1 MKAPRA
7 RWRRSLGLRLVALFL
22 ALALALAA
30 VFLGGMQ
37 RALSGSWREVIRPL
51 VVDYVDRLAP
61 EIGTPPDPAR
71 AQALA
76 ARLPIAVHIEGPH
89 GAGRGARRFSEF

>member
-51 VVDYVDRLAP
+51 VVDYMDK
-61 EIGTPPDPAR
+61 
-71 AQALA
+71 LA
-76 ARLPIAVHIEGPH
+76 ADL
-89 GAGRGARRFSEF
+89 GRPTRRARRRWRRGCRSRCTSKGRT